1 MDYKLFN
8 DIYFERARRYVKNE
22 VLQEEVDLYAL
33 GAIRK
38 IYSSF
43 EELLF
48 DNIEYYSRI
57 IRTIL
62 YLYENTIVSN
72 GKILSKIDKV
82 KYKIPM
88 TPTKFYYIIFAN
100 SESTKD
106 EILYGY
112 PQISNTKGT
121 DFVSMWNDLTKIG
134 SFAFNVAFVYEQFK
148 TRSYMLGLQK
158 DVTDP
163 AYLQKV
169 IVNSSFIYIDR
180 QILAED
186 IGKVMNINERTYYLY
201 EKFAK
206 FITSRTIVDCRPNG
220 VSYIGPCYSEEVK
233 FGDDFISRSQIG
245 LIESTYDFDIH
256 LAQSMRDIKSRAH
269 ELVIL
274 SHSLDNLKLICSSM
288 ITNYRRRFKAVR
300 INPDGN
306 GYSFVLIKKFWNNFR
321 VIETYVN
328 DKEVLYK
335 RQFNMGKLHK
345 VVNYLLLN
353 GYFVY
358 TIGAIEDCM
367 NVARL
372 DDPDELLNH
381 FTEYINRTFVD
392 STLRVELMERETQK
406 IVKHLMKYE
415 YIEES

>member
-22 VLQEEVDLYAL
+22 VLQEEVDLYAM
-33 GAIRK
+33 GCIRK

-100 SESTKD
+100 AESTRD

-112 PQISNTKGT
+112 PQISHTKGT

-158 DVTDP
+158 DITDP

-169 IVNSSFIYIDR
+169 IVNSSFIYIDK

-186 IGKVMNINERTYYLY
+186 IGKVMNISERTYYLY

-206 FITSRTIVDCRPNG
+206 FITPRTMVDCRPNG
-220 VSYIGPCYSEEVK
+220 LSYIGPCYSEEVK
-233 FGDDFISRSQIG
+233 FGDDFISRSQNG
-245 LIESTYDFDIH
+245 QIESTYEFDTY
-256 LAQSMRDIKSRAH
+256 LSMSMKDIKSRAH

-274 SHSLDNLKLICSSM
+274 SHSLENLKLICSSM

-300 INPDGN
+300 INPDGL

-335 RQFNMGKLHK
+335 RQFNLGKLHK

-358 TIGAIEDCM
+358 TIGPIEDCM

-372 DDPDELLNH
+372 DDPEELLNH

-415 YIEES
+415 YIENS